1 MRNIRHEI
9 WKRSLNEINLHA
21 LQLIH
26 FHQKILTNKIYTS
39 EGKLILSTGAAFF
52 NSYRILHTM
61 KDRNT
66 CKEDKM
72 IKRSLYLHLQ
82 LIIMTPK

>member
-1 MRNIRHEI
+1 MKLIYTLF
-9 WKRSLNEINLHA
+9 SLYI
-21 LQLIH
+21 
-26 FHQKILTNKIYTS
+26 FTRRYKKIYIL

-82 LIIMTPK
+82 LIITRPK